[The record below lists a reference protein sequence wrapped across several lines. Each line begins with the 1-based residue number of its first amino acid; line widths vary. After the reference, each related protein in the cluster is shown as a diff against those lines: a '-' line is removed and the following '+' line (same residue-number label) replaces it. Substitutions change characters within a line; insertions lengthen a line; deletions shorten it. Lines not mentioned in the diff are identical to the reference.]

1 MDTVVYMNSI
11 LGINT
16 GTTYYDFSSVNYD
29 RATTWSTATATVLV
43 LQPNGSYLPTVVNLY
58 DAVFSSTNWID
69 PTAVGGADDFAA
81 AANDYL
87 QVIEFVH
94 DNAVR

>member
-1 MDTVVYMNSI
+1 MNSI

-16 GTTYYDFSSVNYD
+16 GTSWYDFATYEYD
-29 RATTWSTATATVLV
+29 RYATWGDKTTTVLV
-43 LQPNGSYLPTVVNLY
+43 LQPDGSYVPTVVNLY
-58 DAVFSSTNWID
+58 DTLFSSTNWTD